1 MTQCKVKHAKKSF
14 CFVLFLFWLL
24 WGWLLCFVLLF
35 EDRVFFLCGP
45 GYPRTSSVDQGNV
58 ELKRS
63 AWVTLNSKDL
73 PRLCLPNAK
82 VKGKH
87 LNRMLES

>member
-1 MTQCKVKHAKKSF
+1 MLKNL
-14 CFVLFLFWLL
+14 FVLFCFSSGFCG
-24 WGWLLCFVLLF
+24 GWLLCFVLLF

>member
-1 MTQCKVKHAKKSF
+1 MLKNL
-14 CFVLFLFWLL
+14 FVLFCFSSGFCG
-24 WGWLLCFVLLF
+24 GWLLCFVLLF

-63 AWVTLNSKDL
+63 ASSL
-73 PRLCLPNAK
+73 PPKCQGQRQAPESDA
-82 VKGKH
+82 GI
-87 LNRMLES
+87 LEEMHA